1 MMQEVQQ
8 PNKKRAKRGEELL
21 KQIMKESLSEPKAV
35 GLHIDR
41 TP

>member
-8 PNKKRAKRGEELL
+8 PNKRAKRGEELL